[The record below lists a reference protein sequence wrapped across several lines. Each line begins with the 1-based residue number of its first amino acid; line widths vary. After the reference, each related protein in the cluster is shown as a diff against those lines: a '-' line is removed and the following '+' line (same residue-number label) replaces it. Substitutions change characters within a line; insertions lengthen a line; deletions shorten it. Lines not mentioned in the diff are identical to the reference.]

1 MSEKLRILVTGF
13 GPFPGAPYNPTQP
26 LVARL
31 TRLRRPAFTD
41 VELSSHIFPVTYR
54 AVDRELPLALQ
65 KHRPHAL
72 LMFGLAGRTGYLR
85 VETRARNA
93 VTMLWPD
100 AAQTRARKG
109 SIADGADAQRFGPHT
124 AKLLRAA
131 EGTGLDARA
140 SRDAGSYLCNYLSW
154 RAIEAV
160 DAGNGPRLA
169 AFVHIPPL
177 ARGGAP
183 RRKGFPRITLEE
195 LVDAGEAMLLEMV
208 RLARSEPRRVGKAK
222 RAHHCV
228 RRIEMVGTAQTR
240 LCPPY
245 RPRPHPT
252 LTLPRTIAAFRPRL
266 HHAAPHFRD
275 TYECANAAI
284 CIARGPP
291 WT

>member
-1 MSEKLRILVTGF
+1 MSEKLRVLITGF

-31 TRLRRPAFTD
+31 TRLRRPAFSD
-41 VELSSHIFPVTYR
+41 VELTSHIFPVTYN

-72 LMFGLAGRTGYLR
+72 LMFGLASRTPFLR
-85 VETRARNA
+85 IETRARNA

-100 AAQTRARKG
+100 ATQTHARKG
-109 SIADGADAQRFGPHT
+109 SIADSADAQRFGPHT

-131 EGTGLDARA
+131 KGTGLDARA

-160 DAGNGPRLA
+160 DADNGPRLA

-177 ARGGAP
+177 ARAGAM
-183 RRKGFPRITLEE
+183 RRKGSPRITLEE

-208 RLARSEPRRVGKAK
+208 RLAR
-222 RAHHCV
+222 
-228 RRIEMVGTAQTR
+228 
-240 LCPPY
+240 
-245 RPRPHPT
+245 
-252 LTLPRTIAAFRPRL
+252 
-266 HHAAPHFRD
+266 
-275 TYECANAAI
+275 
-284 CIARGPP
+284 
-291 WT
+291 